1 MAVVQI
7 SRIQVRRGKRNS
19 GTGLPQL
26 ASGELAWALDTQELY
41 IGNGAV
47 AEGSPAVGNTKILTE
62 LDLNANGNILNL
74 LQYIYKVTDT
84 GMRTGP
90 NSNAPTTRSLQARFD
105 DRVTT
110 TDFGTVGDGTTDDTV
125 ELQRAIDQLF
135 LNTTRTKSS
144 VGTADGVSTRIVLNL
159 PAGIFKTTGTL
170 YIPSYATLVGAG
182 SQKTIISYTG
192 TGPAIQFIDDAST
205 PLAGVTPANYISATT
220 SSTLY
225 TTQPHNIIIKG
236 LTVLTNT
243 TNQTGI
249 QLDSVRD
256 SVFED
261 VSVEGLYVGVY
272 NANSKGIAMTA
283 VSSLVTCERNV
294 FSRVKI
300 LGFTFGVYAKEDI
313 KSNTFNECYLTK
325 LRHGFFL
332 GAKLNDTLGNI
343 LEDAD
348 GSTPGEQFGPRNTI
362 ISNCVF
368 GGQGQDGIYR
378 HAVYV
383 GIGTGNTVRDSS
395 LINVGNEAGG
405 NLLAKFPQVY
415 FNQASNSVDNLQSD
429 RSLDLAEPQYALPY
443 FAVPYVPEVSG
454 YGTYKSF
461 GIRRTNNTL
470 GQRTDFALDDIV
482 FRLPVATQGNGTPWH
497 SISYSIEYVYRST
510 ASEFTRRGTM
520 KLAVDVDD
528 GLVQLS
534 DDYEVIGSTLTETDS
549 LKLEFRARLLNQN
562 GTYFTGVGNPYSI
575 AIEYKNTLNA
585 DTGVFTYSYTSSF

>member
-84 GMRTGP
+84 GMRTG
-90 NSNAPTTRSLQARFD
+90 SNANAPISRSLQERFD
-105 DRVTT
+105 DRVNT
-110 TDFGTVGDGTTDDTV
+110 TDFGTVADGTTDDTV

-135 LNTTRTKSS
+135 LNTTRTKSNI
-144 VGTADGVSTRIVLNL
+144 GTADGVSTRVILEL

-170 YIPSYATLVGAG
+170 YIPSFATLVGAG

-192 TGPAIQFIDDAST
+192 TGPVVQFIDDAST
-205 PLAGVTPANYISATT
+205 PLVGVVPGNYIAATT

-225 TTQPHNIIIKG
+225 TTQPRNIAIKG
-236 LTVLTNT
+236 ITFITNT
-243 TNQTGI
+243 SNKTCL
-249 QLDSVRD
+249 QLDAVRD
-256 SVFED
+256 SIFED
-261 VSVEGLYVGVY
+261 ISVEGLYNGVY
-272 NANSKGIAMTA
+272 NVNSKGIAMTA
-283 VSSLVTCERNV
+283 VSSLVTCERNT
-294 FSRVKI
+294 FNNVKVM
-300 LGFTFGVYAKEDI
+300 GFTFGIHAKEDI

-325 LRHGFFL
+325 LRHGFFF
-332 GAKLNDTLGNI
+332 GAKLNDTPGNI

-362 ISNCVF
+362 ISNCTF
-368 GGQGQDGIYR
+368 GGAGLDGIYR
-378 HAVYV
+378 HGVYV
-383 GIGTGNTVRDSS
+383 GIGTGNSVDNCKF
-395 LINVGNEAGG
+395 INVGNEAGG
-405 NLLAKFPQVY
+405 NLLAKFPQIY
-415 FNQASNSVDNLQSD
+415 FNQAGNSVNEIQSD
-429 RSLDLAEPQYALPY
+429 RSLDLAEPQYALPF

-461 GIRRTNNTL
+461 GTRRANNTL
-470 GQRTDFALDDIV
+470 GQRTSYALDDIV
-482 FRLPVATQGNGTPWH
+482 FRLPVSTSGDGTPWH
-497 SISYSIEYVYRST
+497 SISYNIDYVFRST
-510 ASEFTRRGTM
+510 SAHYTRRGTM

-528 GLVQLS
+528 GIVQLS
-534 DDYEVIGSTLTETDS
+534 DDYEIIGSTITEDDS
-549 LKLEFRARLLNQN
+549 LKLDFRARLLTQN

-585 DTGVFTYSYTSSF
+585 DTGVLTYSYNSTF